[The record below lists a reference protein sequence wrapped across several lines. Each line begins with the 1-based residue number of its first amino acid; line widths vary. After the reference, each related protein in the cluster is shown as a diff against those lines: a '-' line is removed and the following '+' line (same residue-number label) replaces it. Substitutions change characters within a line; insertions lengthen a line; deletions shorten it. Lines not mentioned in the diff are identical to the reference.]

1 MEQPGAENLLAIGR
15 FSFFHLLDKTVVR
28 KIPLSDSEEDA
39 QPIIY
44 EATIYKMLGKHPRIA
59 ECLSMDRTDYVD
71 IKYYPNGDLES
82 YSRKNKDSIPPALRE
97 KWFLQIIE
105 AVDYLHQHGV
115 MRSDLALRQFLL
127 DDELNTRLA
136 GFDKSHH
143 YLGPPPPPPPPP
155 SPSTSMSMSMSM
167 LSIEQVKLPDHVLLR
182 DYYQDLNP
190 QISYPDLFALG
201 STLYELLYGNSPDC
215 ELHSS
220 IPDVCSIESGFNA
233 WTELSRETQLEIET
247 LYRQQVF
254 PDVTCVFAGEIIMGC
269 WKGEFSSAK
278 EALQRYTALVK
289 EL

>member
-1 MEQPGAENLLAIGR
+1 MEKPGAENLLAIGR

-28 KIPLSDSEEDA
+28 KIPLSDSSEDA
-39 QPIIY
+39 QPIIC
-44 EATIYKMLGKHPRIA
+44 EANIYKILGKHPRIA

-82 YSRKNKDSIPPALRE
+82 YSRKKKSSIPPALRE
-97 KWFLQIIE
+97 KWFQQIIE

-127 DDELNTRLA
+127 DDELNTRLG

-143 YLGPPPPPPPPP
+143 CLGPPTP
-155 SPSTSMSMSMSM
+155 SPSPSISMSMSM
-167 LSIEQVKLPDHVLLR
+167 EQVLPDHVFLR
-182 DYYQDLNP
+182 DYYQDLHP
-190 QISYPDLFALG
+190 LLSSDLFALG

-220 IPDVCSIESGFNA
+220 IPDVCSIERGFNA
-233 WTELSRETQLEIET
+233 WTELSRETQLEIEA
-247 LYRQQVF
+247 LYRQQAF

-269 WKGEFSSAK
+269 WKGEFSSAN
-278 EALQRYTALVK
+278 EALLRYTALVK